1 MDGYISY
8 AEATAGQ
15 ADALA
20 TAIPRIEEQVKAL
33 AARGALGEVGP
44 LFLGIGASLAATA
57 PAVWHLR
64 ERGITAW
71 RLDAGGTP
79 LPLAT
84 GDHPVIGVS
93 QSGRSSETIAALETV
108 PESLR
113 YAVINTVPSPL
124 ADLATHLVGLGSIP
138 DSYASTIGYTATVVA
153 VSMLAEA
160 WAGGTVD
167 PAWHDFAA
175 LFRQTDTMLAPS
187 VDRAAALIAS
197 APSLDFVGAGP
208 STGSAEAGAL
218 LFREVARIPASA
230 MGTRQ
235 YLHGSM
241 ESAGDGAHVLFGSER
256 EHRVARTLSAA
267 GHRVVLVTTDDVES
281 ADHLEVVRLTDSSAN
296 ARAVLEA
303 LFLQGLVAR
312 VAESRGVEI
321 EEFVFHNDD
330 TKVEA
335 GADAGAELGAA
346 Q

>member
-8 AEATAGQ
+8 AQATAGQ
-15 ADALA
+15 AEALE
-20 TAIPRIEEQVKAL
+20 TAIPRIEAQVRAL
-33 AARGALGEVGP
+33 AADGALTDVGP

-71 RLDAGGTP
+71 RLDAGDTP

-84 GDHPVIGVS
+84 GAHPVIGVS
-93 QSGRSSETIAALETV
+93 QSGRSSETIAALDTI
-108 PESLR
+108 PSSLR
-113 YAVINTVPSPL
+113 YGVVNTVPSPL
-124 ADLATHLVGLGSIP
+124 SELATRLVGLGTIP
-138 DSYASTIGYTATVVA
+138 DSYASTTGYTATVVA

-160 WAGGTVD
+160 WAGGDID
-167 PAWHDFAA
+167 PAWRDFAA
-175 LFRQTDTMLAPS
+175 LFRETEDMLAPQI
-187 VDRAAALIAS
+187 DRAAALVAS

-241 ESAGDGAHVLFGSER
+241 ESAGEGAHVLFGGDR
-256 EHRVARTLSAA
+256 EHRVARTLSDA
-267 GHRVVLVTTDDVES
+267 GHRVVLVTTDDVDGAE
-281 ADHLEVVRLTDSSAN
+281 HLETVRLPRSSST

-312 VAESRGVEI
+312 VADARGVDI

-330 TKVEA
+330 TKV
-335 GADAGAELGAA
+335 DATVESGVA

>member
-20 TAIPRIEEQVKAL
+20 AAIPRIEKQVTDL
-33 AARGALGEVGP
+33 ADRGALGEVGP
-44 LFLGIGASLAATA
+44 LFLGIGASLAAAA

-71 RLDAGGTP
+71 RLDAGDTP

-93 QSGRSSETIAALETV
+93 QSGRSSETIAALTTISA
-108 PESLR
+108 PLR
-113 YAVINTVPSPL
+113 YGVVNTVPSPL
-124 ADLATHLVGLGSIP
+124 AELSSQLVGLGTIP

-153 VSMLAEA
+153 LSMLAEA
-160 WAGGTVD
+160 WADGTID

-175 LFRQTDTMLAPS
+175 LFRETESMLAPQI
-187 VDRAAALIAS
+187 DRAAELIAS

-241 ESAGDGAHVLFGSER
+241 ESAGEGAHVLFGGER
-256 EHRVARTLSAA
+256 EHQVARTLSEA
-267 GHRVVLVTTDDVES
+267 GHRVVLITTDDVES
-281 ADHLEVVRLTDSSAN
+281 REHLEVVRLPDSSTN

-312 VAESRGVEI
+312 VADSRGVEI

-330 TKVEA
+330 TKV
-335 GADAGAELGAA
+335 DAGAAS
-346 Q
+346 

>member
-20 TAIPRIEEQVKAL
+20 AAIPRIEAQVLEL
-33 AARGALGEVGP
+33 AAKGALDDTGP
-44 LFLGIGASLAATA
+44 LFLGIGASLAAAA

-64 ERGITAW
+64 KRGITAW
-71 RLDAGGTP
+71 RLDAGDTP

-84 GDHPVIGVS
+84 GDHPVVGVS
-93 QSGRSSETIAALETV
+93 QSGRSSETIAALNTI
-108 PESLR
+108 PATLR
-113 YAVINTVPSPL
+113 CGVVNTVPSPL
-124 ADLATHLVGLGSIP
+124 SDLATHLVGLGSIP

-153 VSMLAEA
+153 LSMLSEA
-160 WAGGTVD
+160 WAGGAVD

-175 LFRQTDTMLAPS
+175 LFRETETMLAPQI
-187 VDRAAALIAS
+187 DRAAALITS
-197 APSLDFVGAGP
+197 APSLDFVGGGP

-241 ESAGDGAHVLFGSER
+241 ESAGEGAHILFGGER
-256 EHRVARTLSAA
+256 EHEVARTLSAA
-267 GHRVVLVTTDDVES
+267 GHRVVLITTDDAEGG
-281 ADHLEVVRLTDSSAN
+281 DELEVIRLPHSSSN

-303 LFLQGLVAR
+303 LFLQGLVAA
-312 VAESRGVEI
+312 VAQSRGVEI

-330 TKVEA
+330 TKV
-335 GADAGAELGAA
+335 DAGAA

>member
-1 MDGYISY
+1 MNGYISY

-15 ADALA
+15 ADALTA
-20 TAIPRIEEQVKAL
+20 AIPHIEGQVEAL
-33 AARGALGEVGP
+33 AAQGALGDAGP
-44 LFLGIGASLAATA
+44 LFLGIGASLAAAA

-71 RLDAGGTP
+71 RLDAGDTP

-84 GDHPVIGVS
+84 GDHPVVGVS
-93 QSGRSSETIAALETV
+93 QSGRSSETIAALDTV
-108 PESLR
+108 PASFR
-113 YAVINTVPSPL
+113 FGVVNTAPSPL
-124 ADLATHLVGLGSIP
+124 ADLATRLVGLGSIP

-153 VSMLAEA
+153 LSMLAEA
-160 WAGGTVD
+160 WADGAVD

-175 LFRQTDTMLAPS
+175 LFRETELMLAPQI
-187 VDRAAALIAS
+187 DRACDLIAS

-218 LFREVARIPASA
+218 LFREVARVPSSA

-235 YLHGSM
+235 YLHGAM
-241 ESAGDGAHVLFGSER
+241 ESAGEGAHVLFGNER
-256 EHRVARTLSAA
+256 EHRIAQTLSAA
-267 GHRVVLVTTDDVES
+267 GHRVVLVTTDDIDNG
-281 ADHLEVVRLTDSSAN
+281 DHLEIVHLPESSAS

-330 TKVEA
+330 IKVES
-335 GADAGAELGAA
+335 GVA

>member
-20 TAIPRIEEQVKAL
+20 AAIPHIERQVRGL
-33 AARGALGEVGP
+33 AADGALGDVGP

-71 RLDAGGTP
+71 RLDAGDTP

-84 GDHPVIGVS
+84 GEHPVIGVS
-93 QSGRSSETIAALETV
+93 QSGRSSETIAALHTI
-108 PESLR
+108 PSSLR
-113 YAVINTVPSPL
+113 YGVVNTVPSPL
-124 ADLATHLVGLGSIP
+124 AELATRLVDLGSIP

-160 WAGGTVD
+160 WAGGEID

-175 LFRQTDTMLAPS
+175 LFRETEIMLAPQI
-187 VDRAAALIAS
+187 DRATALVAS

-241 ESAGDGAHVLFGSER
+241 ESAGDGAHLLFGAER

-267 GHRVVLVTTDDVES
+267 GHRVVLVTTDDVDGAEN
-281 ADHLEVVRLTDSSAN
+281 LEVVRLPGSSSN

-312 VAESRGVEI
+312 VADVRGVEI

-335 GADAGAELGAA
+335 SVESGVA

>member
-8 AEATAGQ
+8 AEATAAQ

-20 TAIPRIEEQVKAL
+20 TAIPHIERQVDEL
-33 AARGALGEVGP
+33 ATRGALGEVGP
-44 LFLGIGASLAATA
+44 LFLGIGASLAAAA

-64 ERGITAW
+64 KRGITAW
-71 RLDAGGTP
+71 RLDAGDTP

-84 GDHPVIGVS
+84 GEHPVIAIS
-93 QSGRSSETIAALETV
+93 QSGRSSETIAALNTI
-108 PESLR
+108 PTALR
-113 YAVINTVPSPL
+113 YGVVNTVPSPL
-124 ADLATHLVGLGSIP
+124 SHLATRLVGLGSIP

-153 VSMLAEA
+153 LSMLSEA
-160 WAGGTVD
+160 WAGGAVD

-175 LFRQTDTMLAPS
+175 LFRKTETMLAPQI
-187 VDRAAALIAS
+187 DRAAALIAS
-197 APSLDFVGAGP
+197 APSLDFVGGGA

-241 ESAGDGAHVLFGSER
+241 ESAGEGAHILFGGER
-256 EHRVARTLSAA
+256 EHEVARTLSGA
-267 GHRVVLVTTDDVES
+267 GHRVILVTTDEVDGAEN
-281 ADHLEVVRLTDSSAN
+281 LEAVRLPHSSSN

-303 LFLQGLVAR
+303 LFLQGLVAS
-312 VAESRGVEI
+312 VAQSRGVEI

-330 TKVEA
+330 TKV
-335 GADAGAELGAA
+335 DVGAA

>member
-15 ADALA
+15 AG
-20 TAIPRIEEQVKAL
+20 AL
-33 AARGALGEVGP
+33 AAAIPHIAEEVRALVDEGAVGDVGP

-71 RLDAGGTP
+71 RLDAGDTP

-93 QSGRSSETIAALETV
+93 QSGRSSETIAALETID
-108 PESLR
+108 PSLR
-113 YAVINTVPSPL
+113 YGVVNTVPSPL
-124 ADLATHLVGLGSIP
+124 AELATRLVGLGSIP

-153 VSMLAEA
+153 VSMIAEA
-160 WAGGTVD
+160 WAGGEID
-167 PAWHDFAA
+167 PAWRDFAA
-175 LFRQTDTMLAPS
+175 LFRETETMLAPQI
-187 VDRAAALIAS
+187 DRATRLIAA

-241 ESAGDGAHVLFGSER
+241 ESAGDGAHLLFGADR
-256 EHRVARTLSAA
+256 EHRVARTLSDA
-267 GHRVVLVTTDDVES
+267 GHRVVLVTTDDVDS
-281 ADHLEVVRLTDSSAN
+281 GPDLEVVRLPESSSN

-312 VAESRGVEI
+312 VAEVRGVEI

-330 TKVEA
+330 TKV
-335 GADAGAELGAA
+335 DAPLDLGVA

>member
-20 TAIPRIEEQVKAL
+20 AAIPRIEAQVLEL
-33 AARGALGEVGP
+33 AAKGALDDTGP
-44 LFLGIGASLAATA
+44 LFLGIGASLAAAA

-64 ERGITAW
+64 KRGITAW
-71 RLDAGGTP
+71 RLDAGDTP

-84 GDHPVIGVS
+84 GDHPVVGVS
-93 QSGRSSETIAALETV
+93 QSGRSSETIAALNTI
-108 PESLR
+108 PAALR
-113 YAVINTVPSPL
+113 CGVVNTVPSPL
-124 ADLATHLVGLGSIP
+124 SDLATHLVGLGSIP

-153 VSMLAEA
+153 LSMLSEA
-160 WAGGTVD
+160 WAGGAVD

-175 LFRQTDTMLAPS
+175 LFRETETMLAPQI
-187 VDRAAALIAS
+187 DRAAALITS
-197 APSLDFVGAGP
+197 APSLDFVGGGP

-218 LFREVARIPASA
+218 LIREVARIPASA

-241 ESAGDGAHVLFGSER
+241 ESAGEGAHILFGGER
-256 EHRVARTLSAA
+256 EHEVARTLSAA
-267 GHRVVLVTTDDVES
+267 GHRVVLITTDDAEGG
-281 ADHLEVVRLTDSSAN
+281 DELEVIRLEHSSSN

-303 LFLQGLVAR
+303 LFLQGLVAA
-312 VAESRGVEI
+312 VAQSRGVEI

-330 TKVEA
+330 TKV
-335 GADAGAELGAA
+335 DAGAA

>member
-1 MDGYISY
+1 MNGYISY
-8 AEATAGQ
+8 AQATAGQ

-20 TAIPRIEEQVKAL
+20 AAIPHIESQVDAL
-33 AARGALGEVGP
+33 AAEGALGGIGP

-71 RLDAGGTP
+71 RLDAGDTP
-79 LPLAT
+79 LPLT
-84 GDHPVIGVS
+84 SSGHPVIGVS
-93 QSGRSSETIAALETV
+93 QSGRSSETIAALGTISS
-108 PESLR
+108 PLR
-113 YAVINTVPSPL
+113 YGVVNTAPSPL
-124 ADLATHLVGLGSIP
+124 ADLATRLVGLGSIP

-153 VSMLAEA
+153 LSMLAEA
-160 WAGGTVD
+160 WSDGRVD
-167 PAWHDFAA
+167 PAWHDFAG
-175 LFRQTDTMLAPS
+175 LFRETETMLAPQIA
-187 VDRAAALIAS
+187 RAAAMIAS

-241 ESAGDGAHVLFGSER
+241 ESAGDGAHVLFGSDR
-256 EHRVARTLSAA
+256 EHRVARTLSDA
-267 GHRVVLVTTDDVES
+267 GHRVVLITTDDVES
-281 ADHLEVVRLTDSSAN
+281 GKHLDVVRLPESSPN

-303 LFLQGLVAR
+303 LFLQGLVAL

-330 TKVEA
+330 TKVES
-335 GADAGAELGAA
+335 GAA

>member
-1 MDGYISY
+1 MNGYISY

-20 TAIPRIEEQVKAL
+20 AAIPHIESQVEAL
-33 AARGALGEVGP
+33 AAEGALGEVGP
-44 LFLGIGASLAATA
+44 LFLGIGASLAAAA

-71 RLDAGGTP
+71 RLDAGDTP

-84 GDHPVIGVS
+84 GDHPVIAVS
-93 QSGRSSETIAALETV
+93 QSGRSSETIAALDTI
-108 PESLR
+108 PASLR
-113 YAVINTVPSPL
+113 YGVVNTAPSPI
-124 ADLATHLVGLGSIP
+124 ADIANHLVGLGSIP

-153 VSMLAEA
+153 VSMLSEA
-160 WAGGTVD
+160 WAGGKID

-175 LFRQTDTMLAPS
+175 LFRETETMLAPQI
-187 VDRAAALIAS
+187 DRAAELIAT

-230 MGTRQ
+230 MGTRR
-235 YLHGSM
+235 YLHGAM
-241 ESAGDGAHVLFGSER
+241 ESAGEGAHVLFGGER
-256 EHRVARTLSAA
+256 ESRVAHTLSEA

-281 ADHLEVVRLTDSSAN
+281 SDHLEVVRLPQASSN
-296 ARAVLEA
+296 ALAVLEA
-303 LFLQGLVAR
+303 LFLQGLVAH
-312 VAESRGVEI
+312 VADARGVAI

-330 TKVEA
+330 IKVES
-335 GADAGAELGAA
+335 GAA